1 LGTQPAF
8 ASEATGTTG
17 ATMVYT
23 ADDWWTLATAVV
35 CCVCCAV
42 PGCFLVLRR
51 LSLLGD
57 AISHAI
63 LPGLALAFFITG
75 SRDAMPMLLGAAGVG
90 VLTAALSTGLARW
103 GKVPEDAA
111 MGVVFTT
118 LFALGVV
125 MITFAAR
132 QVDLDPGCVLYGLI
146 EFVAFDTRTV
156 MGVEMPKAFVE
167 LSALLLAVG
176 AMVALFWKELRIT
189 CFDPALATSMGISAA
204 AVHYG
209 LMTTVAATSVLSFE
223 SVGSILVIAM
233 LVTPAAT
240 AQLLTDKLGRMVWLS
255 AAIAAATAC
264 VGHALA
270 VRWNTSVA
278 GMIASV
284 SLGAFVV
291 ACIAAPRH
299 GAVARLLRPR
309 VTSPR
314 PVA

>member
-1 LGTQPAF
+1 
-8 ASEATGTTG
+8 
-17 ATMVYT
+17 
-23 ADDWWTLATAVV
+23 
-35 CCVCCAV
+35 
-42 PGCFLVLRR
+42 
-51 LSLLGD
+51 
-57 AISHAI
+57 
-63 LPGLALAFFITG
+63 
-75 SRDAMPMLLGAAGVG
+75 
-90 VLTAALSTGLARW
+90 
-103 GKVPEDAA
+103 
-111 MGVVFTT
+111 
-118 LFALGVV
+118 
-125 MITFAAR
+125 
-132 QVDLDPGCVLYGLI
+132 
-146 EFVAFDTRTV
+146 VAFDTRTV